1 MKFTLPVLALFATAI
16 TGAALPEEDS
26 MALRRGE
33 AATLDGFSIDSL
45 EVKDERFG
53 DRIFRGTAK
62 EVYEEMNSLKPE
74 LFTEDFDNVVD
85 DVSDGTSIAK
95 RQGYNCNWDN
105 GSPVNSRRDCDE
117 GLRYLRALGQAQCG
131 ANAGTCARVS
141 CSWNCG
147 MWLCNKRTVHHWVR
161 CGSIANDISFIM
173 DQCNRRGRRDFSTH
187 YIGLRWD
194 SC

>member
-1 MKFTLPVLALFATAI
+1 MKFALPILALFATAI
-16 TGAALPEEDS
+16 IGAALPDEDG

-33 AATLDGFSIDSL
+33 ETNLVGFSVDSL

-53 DRIFRGTAK
+53 DQIFRGTAK
-62 EVYEEMNSLKPE
+62 EIYEEMKNLKPE
-74 LFTEDFDNVVD
+74 LFTEELGNLVH

-95 RQGYNCNWDN
+95 RQGHNCRWDN
-105 GSPVNSRRDCDE
+105 NRPIDSRRDCDE
-117 GLRYLRALGQAQCG
+117 GLRYLRGLGQAQCG
-131 ANAGTCARVS
+131 ANAQTCARVS

-161 CGSIANDISFIM
+161 CGSIANDIAFIIA
-173 DQCNRRGRRDFSTH
+173 QCNDGGRRDFSTH

-194 SC
+194 VC